1 MRTADELAAAGV
13 PAALATRIAH
23 LELLVPALDLVEVA
37 QESGVGFEDA
47 AGVYFAVGDRLGL
60 HSVRERISELP
71 REERW
76 EALARRALWED
87 LHTEQRA
94 LAADV
99 LRESPDGP
107 VEARVGAWVAH
118 NATPVERCLQV
129 LADVK
134 AVGASDL
141 ATLSVAVR
149 EIRNLIEA
157 TTAPAPAATEQ
168 IAVT

>member
-1 MRTADELAAAGV
+1 
-13 PAALATRIAH
+13 
-23 LELLVPALDLVEVA
+23 
-37 QESGVGFEDA
+37 
-47 AGVYFAVGDRLGL
+47 VYFAIGDRLGL

-99 LRESPDGP
+99 LRESPDDGP

-118 NATPVERCLQV
+118 NALPVERCLQV

-149 EIRNLIEA
+149 EIRNLIDA
-157 TTAPAPAATEQ
+157 TAAPGPAASEPAELPATP
-168 IAVT
+168 VRGS